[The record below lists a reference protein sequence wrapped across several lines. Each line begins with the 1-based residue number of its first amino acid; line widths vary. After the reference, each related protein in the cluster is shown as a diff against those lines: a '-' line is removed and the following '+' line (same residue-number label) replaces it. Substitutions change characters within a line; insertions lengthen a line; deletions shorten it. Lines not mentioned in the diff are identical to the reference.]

1 MSLIAPTLEAF
12 FTERLMMQKNAS
24 PHTVASYRDCLKL
37 LLAYMQQ
44 TTGTAP
50 SKLEFSDLDA
60 EVIGDFLSHLER
72 DRGLSAREPQ
82 RPARRDPVAIR
93 LCGAPP
99 PRARRAHRPRPR
111 DPGQAGRADARELP
125 RPG

>member
-1 MSLIAPTLEAF
+1 MSLIAPTLDAF

-72 DRGLSAREPQ
+72 DRGLLFRAVERGHGDGVS
-82 RPARRDPVAIR
+82 VAGCVVR
-93 LCGAPP
+93 GLSGGLVLRGLVDGVTVAV
-99 PRARRAHRPRPR
+99 
-111 DPGQAGRADARELP
+111 
-125 RPG
+125 